1 MFPRRWF
8 VGVSAGWL
16 LALGATACSVDP
28 RRSPVCG
35 MALLV
40 GPRLILEQIGDAH
53 ALLTDAP
60 RGLPATLPAR
70 LVGQP
75 DTAQVRVTS
84 GRDRVVLELQGAK
97 LPIVTADSSGR
108 DSTVFG
114 VLLVDDSTSTVQGVL
129 IFDRPRPPKDYPQI
143 GRLVDGERSAPF
155 YGARV
160 NWASVSNSRCPLLGK
175 PTAS

>member
-1 MFPRRWF
+1 MLRPA
-8 VGVSAGWL
+8 SL
-16 LALGATACSVDP
+16 LALGALACSVDP
-28 RRSPVCG
+28 HHSPVCG

-70 LVGQP
+70 IVGGP
-75 DTAQVRVTS
+75 DSTFVRVS
-84 GRDRVVLELQGAK
+84 SQRDRVVLDYQGGK
-97 LPIVTADSSGR
+97 LPVVTVDSTGR

-114 VLLVDDSTSTVQGVL
+114 VLLVDDSTATVQGVL
-129 IFDRPRPPKDYPQI
+129 IFDRPRPPREFPQI
-143 GRLVDGERSAPF
+143 GRLADPDRSVPF

-160 NWASVSNSRCPLLGK
+160 NWANVSNPRCPLLGK
-175 PTAS
+175 PVQP